1 MPVTI
6 SGTSGLAGVN
16 GSASTPAVQGE
27 DTNTGV
33 FFPAADTVAVATGGS
48 ERMRVDSSGNLGLG
62 VTPSAWLSTVRA
74 IQLGTGGSISNW
86 TGSGGHLIL
95 GANYYDAGAGVDRY
109 INTAAASKFVIDT
122 GSFGWSTAPSGTAG
136 NAITFTERA
145 RIDSSGNLL
154 VGTTSAFAS
163 GFSNGSAQVQRGG
176 AGPALFLRNNLATA
190 GKFWQVG
197 PDNSGNALIVYNQS
211 GTGVYITDGG
221 TGWTA
226 NSDERLKTTL
236 VPFEDAVGKVCSL
249 RAGTGRYLTDEE
261 DVSRSFLIAQDV
273 QAVLPEAVDVQGD
286 EQGTLGLRYTDVVPL
301 LVAALKELKAEVD
314 SLKAQLEAAQ

>member
-33 FFPAADTVAVATGGS
+33 FFPAADTVAVATGG
-48 ERMRVDSSGNLGLG
+48 
-62 VTPSAWLSTVRA
+62 
-74 IQLGTGGSISNW
+74 
-86 TGSGGHLIL
+86 
-95 GANYYDAGAGVDRY
+95 
-109 INTAAASKFVIDT
+109 
-122 GSFGWSTAPSGTAG
+122 
-136 NAITFTERA
+136 TERA

-176 AGPALFLRNNLATA
+176 TGPALFLRNNLATA

-197 PDNSGNALIVYNQS
+197 PDNSGNALVVYNQS
-211 GTGVYITDGG
+211 STGVYIADGS
-221 TGWTA
+221 TSWTA
-226 NSDERLKTTL
+226 QSDERLKTEL
-236 VPFEDAVGKVCSL
+236 VPFADAVAKVCSL

-273 QAVLPEAVDVQGD
+273 KAVLPEAVDVKED